1 MKLKFVNPKKLKVL
15 MAVFFGVGL
24 WGIVFGLWLGNF
36 ATTSSQSLN
45 YFMIV
50 ILGVINLLLG
60 GLGDVEY
67 VRCRS
72 ATVIGLSILLGILP
86 LTNVLWD
93 YTADRFGHE

>member
-1 MKLKFVNPKKLKVL
+1 MKLKYVNPKKLKVL

-45 YFMIV
+45 YFMVV

-60 GLGDVEY
+60 GLVSY
-67 VRCRS
+67 
-72 ATVIGLSILLGILP
+72 LF
-86 LTNVLWD
+86 LTQERKID
-93 YTADRFGHE
+93 PRKDSKYKRKK

>member
-1 MKLKFVNPKKLKVL
+1 MKLKYVNPKKLKVL

-45 YFMIV
+45 YFMVV

-60 GLGDVEY
+60 GLVSY
-67 VRCRS
+67 
-72 ATVIGLSILLGILP
+72 LF
-86 LTNVLWD
+86 LTQEHKVD
-93 YTADRFGHE
+93 PRKDSKYKRKK

>member
-1 MKLKFVNPKKLKVL
+1 MKIKFVNPKKLKVL

-60 GLGDVEY
+60 GLMSY
-67 VRCRS
+67 
-72 ATVIGLSILLGILP
+72 LF
-86 LTNVLWD
+86 LTQERKID
-93 YTADRFGHE
+93 PRKDSKYKRKK

>member
-1 MKLKFVNPKKLKVL
+1 MKIKFVNPKKLKVL

-60 GLGDVEY
+60 GLVSY
-67 VRCRS
+67 
-72 ATVIGLSILLGILP
+72 LF
-86 LTNVLWD
+86 LTQERKID
-93 YTADRFGHE
+93 PRKDSKYKRKK

>member
-1 MKLKFVNPKKLKVL
+1 MKLKYVNPKKLKVL

-60 GLGDVEY
+60 GLVSY
-67 VRCRS
+67 
-72 ATVIGLSILLGILP
+72 LF
-86 LTNVLWD
+86 LTQERKID
-93 YTADRFGHE
+93 PRKDSKYKRKK